1 MRRLGRPAAA
11 LLVFAGLVGCQGGP
25 EKGGLSEGFNG
36 SLNGSLNGGFD
47 LLLVGGT
54 VIDGTGAPGTTADVG
69 VRGDRIVAVAPE
81 LDRDSAVRVID
92 VTGLAVAPG
101 FWDSHAHI
109 VDLESKPLA
118 ENFVRQGITTILA
131 PLHSQ
136 DQPYPIDE
144 YRDRVEMAPNV
155 GLFAGHTWI
164 RKRVMGL
171 EDRSPTDEELD
182 RMRELVAQA
191 MRRGALGLSTG
202 LEYVPAIYAEVDE
215 IVALAEV
222 AAHFGGIYVTHLR
235 DEGPRVVDAVD
246 EALQIGRRAGLPVQ
260 INHLKVTG
268 AAQWGRSES
277 LLEAIDA
284 ARASGLEV
292 AFDVYP
298 YTAFSTYSD
307 LLFPAWALAEG
318 TEAFARRAADPA
330 TRERI
335 VREMLEIFPQQ
346 TGGVPESV
354 RFRELPAAPEW
365 EGRTLAGY
373 LAARESPESAEGT
386 PTAERTVEALI
397 ELQIQGGFIGIFYG
411 MSEDDV
417 RRIMRHPGAMF
428 ETDGDLVVP
437 GEGHPHP
444 RSYGSFPRVLG
455 HYVREEGVLTMEDAV
470 HRMTGLPSEW
480 MGQADRGVLLPGK
493 LADIVVFD
501 PETVEDR
508 SRYTDPHHYP
518 AGIVHLLVN
527 GEPVLLDG
535 AMTGARPGRFLS
547 RGR

>member
-1 MRRLGRPAAA
+1 MKRLAPLVASLVAFVGLAGGQEAA
-11 LLVFAGLVGCQGGP
+11 G
-25 EKGGLSEGFNG
+25 EG
-36 SLNGSLNGGFD
+36 SAFD

-54 VIDGTGAPGTTADVG
+54 VIDGTGAPGAVADVG
-69 VRGDRIVAVAPE
+69 VRGDRVVAVAPE
-81 LDRDSAVRVID
+81 LAREGTVRVID
-92 VTGLAVAPG
+92 ASGLVVAPG
-101 FWDSHAHI
+101 FWDSHAHL
-109 VDLESKPLA
+109 VELESRPLA
-118 ENFVRQGITTILA
+118 ENFIRQGITTILA

-136 DQPYPIDE
+136 DQPYPLDE
-144 YRDRVEMAPNV
+144 YRGRVAMAPNV

-164 RKRVMGL
+164 RKQVMGL
-171 EDRSPTDEELD
+171 EDRAPTDEELA
-182 RMRELVAQA
+182 RMRELVSQS
-191 MRRGALGLSTG
+191 MRQGALGLSTG
-202 LEYVPAIYAEVDE
+202 LEYVPAVYAELDE
-215 IVALAEV
+215 VVALAEV
-222 AAHFGGIYVTHLR
+222 AASYGGIYVTHLR
-235 DEGPRVVDAVD
+235 DEGPRIAEAVD

-284 ARASGLEV
+284 AKASGLEV

-318 TEAFARRAADPA
+318 PEAFARRVADPA

-354 RFRELPAAPEW
+354 QFRQLPAAPQW
-365 EGRTLAGY
+365 QGRTLADY
-373 LAARESPESAEGT
+373 LAGRESPDDEGEE
-386 PTAERTVEALI
+386 PTVAGAVEALI
-397 ELQIQGGFIGIFYG
+397 DLQLEGGFIGIFYG

-428 ETDGDLVVP
+428 ETDGDLVIP

-455 HYVREEGVLTMEDAV
+455 HYVREEGVLTLEDAV

-480 MGQADRGVLLPGK
+480 MGQTDRGVLSPGK

-508 SRYTDPHHYP
+508 SRYTDPHHHP
-518 AGIVHLLVN
+518 VGIVHVVVN

-535 AMTGARPGRFLS
+535 VMTGARPGRFLA